1 LRRTNCHHFAGI
13 SQNWGNLGE
22 TYLGIPLKR
31 YFGQAKRTVATVKTA
46 RFARLF
52 ACDRLKSARAKS
64 PPLEW
69 CFAPFPFLA
78 EGWRMSKVTHIEPK
92 RSTLVGRL
100 GTLARSRSALRRNV
114 WIWPILAAPLIAAF
128 GFFIYSSV
136 ESSLRDNVA
145 DQLVAVRDSELE
157 ALKIW
162 MEIQRN
168 TAATLA
174 SNQRISSV
182 AVQLVDI
189 QQAAPDDRAA
199 LIESPLAVQF
209 AEEISAH
216 TKMHSYDGHV
226 LMDESFVIVAS
237 SHAELIGK
245 SDGQKDE
252 RYAAVLLAGK
262 PLVTRPFPSTV
273 LLKDLDGKMR
283 AGVPTMF
290 AAAPIL
296 DDEGKLRAI
305 LGLRIRPEEDFT
317 RILSVGHFGQTGETY
332 AFDDQ
337 GVVLSRTRFEDQVK
351 QLGLIQDKPHVTTVH
366 NLELRDPGTDLTQ
379 SARPAQP
386 RSQQPLTKMAASAVE
401 GRSGVDVHGYRD
413 YRGVNVVGAWIWLPE
428 YGFGVAT
435 EMDSSEAFAAANFI
449 RWAHRG
455 LFTLLGI
462 LTIAMFGATW
472 VMAKAERQ
480 AREASLAAKKIGQ
493 YHLEQKLGQ
502 GGMGVVYAGTHAML
516 RRPTAVKM
524 LDPHKTTDESIAR
537 FEREVQLSSRLNH
550 PNTITIYDYGRT
562 DEGVF
567 FYAME
572 LLDGIDLDQLVS
584 RFGPQPPGRVAH
596 LLIQACGSLHEAHS
610 AGLIHRDIKPGNL
623 MLTQRG
629 GISDFVKVLDFGL
642 VKAIDAQKE
651 QSLTAA
657 NTLTGTPLYMSPEAI
672 ELPDEVDGRSDLYA
686 LAAVGYFLVTG
697 TPVFSGKTVVDIC
710 MQQVSAAPMPPS
722 ERLGREV
729 PAALEEALLAGLAKQ
744 ASDRPQSARE
754 FSKLLEAVVR
764 EMPWTVADADRWWA
778 TYTTPDMLETRDHT
792 TKRLVV
798 ETQISA
804 QSQ

>member
-1 LRRTNCHHFAGI
+1 
-13 SQNWGNLGE
+13 
-22 TYLGIPLKR
+22 
-31 YFGQAKRTVATVKTA
+31 
-46 RFARLF
+46 
-52 ACDRLKSARAKS
+52 
-64 PPLEW
+64 
-69 CFAPFPFLA
+69 
-78 EGWRMSKVTHIEPK
+78 MSKVTHIEPR
-92 RSTLVGRL
+92 RSTLSGRL
-100 GTLARSRSALRRNV
+100 GTLARGGSLVRRNV

-128 GFFIYSSV
+128 GYFIYSSV
-136 ESSLRDNVA
+136 EKTLRDNVA
-145 DQLVAVRDSELE
+145 GQLVAVRDSELE

-174 SNQRISSV
+174 SNQRIASV
-182 AVQLVDI
+182 AVQLVDLHH
-189 QQAAPDDRAA
+189 AAPNDRAA
-199 LIESPLAVQF
+199 LIESPLAVQL

-216 TKMHSYDGHV
+216 TKMHSYDGHI
-226 LMDESFVIVAS
+226 LMNESFVVVAS
-237 SHAELIGK
+237 SHEELIGK

-252 RYAAVLLAGK
+252 NYAAILLAGK

-283 AGVPTMF
+283 AGVATMF

-296 DDEGKLRAI
+296 DEEGKVRAI

-317 RILSVGHFGQTGETY
+317 RILSVGHFGETGETY

-337 GVVLSRTRFEDQVK
+337 GVVLSRTRFEDQAK
-351 QLGLIQDKPHVTTVH
+351 HLGLIQDRPHVTTVH

-379 SARPAQP
+379 NARAAQS
-386 RSQQPLTKMAASAVE
+386 RSQQPLTKMAASAVQ
-401 GRSGVDVHGYRD
+401 GQSGVDVQGYRD
-413 YRGVNVVGAWIWLPE
+413 YRGVQVVGAWTWLPE

-435 EMDSSEAFAAANFI
+435 EVDSAEAFAAANFI

-455 LFTLLGI
+455 LFALLGI
-462 LTIAMFGATW
+462 VTIAMVGATW

-493 YHLEQKLGQ
+493 YHLDKKLGQ

-567 FYAME
+567 YYAME
-572 LLDGIDLDQLVS
+572 LLEGIDLDQLVS
-584 RFGPQPPGRVAH
+584 RFGPQSPGRVAH
-596 LLIQACGSLHEAHS
+596 LLIQACGSLEEAHR
-610 AGLIHRDIKPGNL
+610 AGLIHRDIKPGNI

-642 VKAIDAQKE
+642 VKAVDSHKE

-657 NTLTGTPLYMSPEAI
+657 NTLTGTPLYMSPESI
-672 ELPDEVDGRSDLYA
+672 ELPDEVDGRSDIYA
-686 LAAVGYFLVTG
+686 LAAVGYYLLTG
-697 TPVFSGKTVVDIC
+697 TPVFNGKSVVDIC
-710 MQQVSAAPMPPS
+710 MQQVSGVPMPPS
-722 ERLGREV
+722 ERLGRAV

-744 ASDRPQSARE
+744 PASRPQSAKE
-754 FSKLLEAVVR
+754 FAQLLEAVAR
-764 EMPWTVADADRWWA
+764 ENPWTAADADRWWTGYIA
-778 TYTTPDMLETRDHT
+778 PNLAETRDAST
-792 TKRLVV
+792 QRLVG
-798 ETQISA
+798 ETQISTR
-804 QSQ
+804 S